1 MGTYSENPE
10 KTEKSELLEKD
21 DNIGKCMGNSNGKF
35 TAKQRKIQVAQMVQ
49 MSKGCWWKKSGY

>member
-1 MGTYSENPE
+1 METYSENPE

-49 MSKGCWWKKSGY
+49 MSKGC